1 MVSSLVSEHIVKPGN
16 FGSRSGYQR
25 SAFTDRTPQL
35 NPSYMLRLLLI
46 GFTLPSIFNLRI
58 ILNRCCTGLMMCS
71 IHIDEYAIDVSI
83 TARSS
88 RLCVPFSEKLD
99 SLLDRLDNWRTMHGY
114 RYNALEWAR
123 ENQNEAQYYSVATLH
138 ML

>member
-1 MVSSLVSEHIVKPGN
+1 
-16 FGSRSGYQR
+16 
-25 SAFTDRTPQL
+25 
-35 NPSYMLRLLLI
+35 
-46 GFTLPSIFNLRI
+46 
-58 ILNRCCTGLMMCS
+58 MMCS

-83 TARSS
+83 TARLS

-99 SLLDRLDNWRTMHGY
+99 SLLDHLDNWRTMHGY

-138 ML
+138 RL